1 MHTKTIEGI
10 VGASNNVNMMKVPMR
25 VYMEARRKN
34 DTAKMER
41 AMGYANEFAGKAA
54 EYKSK
59 AEEGMKED
67 AKEIKEKEQLER
79 EQAIQKS
86 RDEKKQLQAE
96 TEKSQ
101 NPGADILQTL
111 EEDYILPEHLVASDA
126 FNPPKANPD
135 LVKPTVTYT
144 KTGKAS
150 TAQQD
155 SNISISL

>member
-96 TEKSQ
+96 TEKNQ
-101 NPGADILQTL
+101 NPWADILQTL
-111 EEDYILPEHLVASDA
+111 EEDYVLPEHLKTSDA
-126 FNPPKANPD
+126 LPKANPD
-135 LVKPTVTYT
+135 LVKPSVTYT
-144 KTGKAS
+144 QTGTTS
-150 TAQQD
+150 PTQQK
-155 SNISISL
+155 SNISVSL